1 MITVI
6 TYGTFDL
13 LHYGHI
19 NILKRAKALGDYLIV
34 GVTADDFDRQRGK
47 INVQQPLEERIAA
60 VQATGLADKIIIEEY
75 EGQKID
81 DVKRYNVDI
90 FTVGSDQDGYFDY
103 LKEFCNVIYLP
114 RTNGVSSSSIRAGN
128 NPIKLGMSGYSAF
141 LNKVYNESQYVNSI
155 VVQSVYTQ
163 NSEMLENIKNA
174 NISIL
179 DNYNKMLSEVD
190 AVYINSHPEQH
201 YNEIKTALNNN
212 KHVLCESPVTLNEL
226 QYNELKMLAKSK
238 RLIFM
243 EAIKTAYLLAY
254 SRLLLCI
261 KSGKIGDVVS
271 IDATCTSL
279 RTNDNF
285 GQNGRRY
292 GSMKDQGPT
301 ALLPVL
307 QILGTDFTKINFFSI
322 KEKNDTSIDLFT
334 SVNILYKNATATVK
348 VGTGVKSEG
357 ELIISGTKGYIYVPA
372 PQQKTDY
379 FEIRYENPADNK
391 RCFYQLDGDGMRYEL
406 VAFANSIK
414 NNNTIGYINEEVTKT
429 IAKIM
434 ELYQEA
440 TR

>member
-1 MITVI
+1 
-6 TYGTFDL
+6 
-13 LHYGHI
+13 
-19 NILKRAKALGDYLIV
+19 
-34 GVTADDFDRQRGK
+34 
-47 INVQQPLEERIAA
+47 
-60 VQATGLADKIIIEEY
+60 
-75 EGQKID
+75 
-81 DVKRYNVDI
+81 
-90 FTVGSDQDGYFDY
+90 
-103 LKEFCNVIYLP
+103 
-114 RTNGVSSSSIRAGN
+114 
-128 NPIKLGMSGYSAF
+128 MSGYSAF

-292 GSMKDQGPT
+292 GSMKD
-301 ALLPVL
+301 
-307 QILGTDFTKINFFSI
+307 
-322 KEKNDTSIDLFT
+322 
-334 SVNILYKNATATVK
+334 
-348 VGTGVKSEG
+348 
-357 ELIISGTKGYIYVPA
+357 
-372 PQQKTDY
+372 
-379 FEIRYENPADNK
+379 
-391 RCFYQLDGDGMRYEL
+391 
-406 VAFANSIK
+406 
-414 NNNTIGYINEEVTKT
+414 
-429 IAKIM
+429 
-434 ELYQEA
+434 
-440 TR
+440 